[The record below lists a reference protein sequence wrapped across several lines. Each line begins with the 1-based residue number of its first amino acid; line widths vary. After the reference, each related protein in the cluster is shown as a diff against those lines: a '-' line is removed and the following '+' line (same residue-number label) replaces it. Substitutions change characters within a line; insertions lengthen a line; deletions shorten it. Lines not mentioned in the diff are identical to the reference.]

1 MITMNKNKKDLD
13 KILKSLK
20 DDAKKIKSK
29 KDDMLNDLLKKI
41 KNIKK

>member
-1 MITMNKNKKDLD
+1 MNKNKKDLD